1 MMNEQLWHKLFAEE
15 ITKEY
20 IGKLTG
26 EEIPRIEGK
35 VPEDLFI
42 VGQLERV

>member
-1 MMNEQLWHKLFAEE
+1 MMNEQLWHKLFAEK

-26 EEIPRIEGK
+26 EGRPIHCWTTSTSIYEYG
-35 VPEDLFI
+35 
-42 VGQLERV
+42 

>member
-1 MMNEQLWHKLFAEE
+1 MMNEQLWHKLFAEK

-26 EEIPRIEGK
+26 EEIPRN
-35 VPEDLFI
+35 
-42 VGQLERV
+42 